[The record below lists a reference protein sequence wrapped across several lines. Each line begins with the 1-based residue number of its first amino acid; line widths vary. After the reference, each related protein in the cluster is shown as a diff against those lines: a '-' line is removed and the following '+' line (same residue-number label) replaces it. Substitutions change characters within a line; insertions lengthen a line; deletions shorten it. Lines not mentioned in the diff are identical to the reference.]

1 MKKLVYLL
9 IVISLSAASI
19 TSCTEEEV
27 KPQTE
32 GGNSGG
38 VPIKE

>member
-1 MKKLVYLL
+1 MKKLLCL
-9 IVISLSAASI
+9 FIVISLSAASI
-19 TSCTEEEV
+19 TSCNEEEV